1 MKKLAMIFGVVVFG
15 WMLQSNVAR
24 GDDDDAVEN
33 FGKHCATCHG
43 KNGKGKT
50 DTGAKLQIKDLTDPK
65 IQASFTD
72 ADAQKQIL
80 NGSKDKAGNE
90 RMPSFKDKLQGDEVQ
105 GLIKYVRT
113 FKGK

>member
-1 MKKLAMIFGVVVFG
+1 MKKLAMILGVVACG

-24 GDDDDAVEN
+24 ADDDEAVEN

-50 DTGAKLQIKDLTDPK
+50 DIGAKLQIKDLTDVK
-65 IQASFTD
+65 VQASFTD
-72 ADAQKQIL
+72 ADAQKQIMG
-80 NGSKDKAGNE
+80 GSKDSAGKE
-90 RMPSFKDKLQGDEVQ
+90 RMPSFKDKLQGDEIQ
-105 GLIKYVRT
+105 ALIKYVRT